1 MRETAEFGRAQRP
14 FFLRYNQRFGMSVT
28 TIQEKLAASGA
39 RFGRYRGAETAASF
53 GDTKAEFRALL
64 EDCAIV
70 DMNWQTK
77 VVLTGEDRV
86 RWLNGMVTNNVR
98 DLTLGQ
104 GNYSFLLN
112 AQGKV
117 QGDLVSYN
125 RGDYL
130 LVTTDRAQAPAIIA
144 TFDHYI
150 IMDDVE
156 VADISDKLATIGV
169 FGPKAQEMLSNAGI
183 DVAQLQPGQVIDA
196 VWRGIGI
203 SVARSAQPPMDG
215 YEIWFS
221 SENADQAWDALHSAG
236 AVPAGSDALELYRMV
251 RGVPR
256 FGVDLRERD
265 LPQETGQHYAL
276 NFAKGCYIGQE
287 IVERIRSRAILH
299 RSFVGFEVE
308 GDPPEPGTKVR
319 VNDKNA
325 GEMTSSARV
334 PFPSGE
340 RTLALGYAHREIAV
354 PGTAVQI
361 GEQNATVAALPFHD

>member
-1 MRETAEFGRAQRP
+1 
-14 FFLRYNQRFGMSVT
+14 MSVT
-28 TIQEKLAASGA
+28 AIQEKLAASGA
-39 RFGRYRGAETAASF
+39 RLGRYRGAETPASF
-53 GDTKAEFRALL
+53 GDTAAELRALL
-64 EDCAIV
+64 EGCAIFDV
-70 DMNWQTK
+70 SWQAK
-77 VVLTGEDRV
+77 LVLPGEDRV

-98 DLTLGQ
+98 DLAVGH
-104 GNYSFLLN
+104 GVYSFLLN
-112 AQGKV
+112 AQGRI

-130 LVTTDRAQAPAIIA
+130 LVTTDREQAQTIAAI
-144 TFDHYI
+144 FDRYI

-156 VADISDKLATIGV
+156 VADVSDKLATIGV
-169 FGPKAQEMLSNAGI
+169 AGPKARQVLTNAGI
-183 DVAQLQPGQVIDA
+183 DVKQLEFGQVFDT
-196 VWRGIGI
+196 VWHDIGI
-203 SVARSAQPPMDG
+203 SAARSAQQAMDV

-221 SENADQAWDALHSAG
+221 DDNGEKVWEALQSAG
-236 AVPAGSDALELYRMV
+236 ANPVGSDALELYRIV

-265 LPQETGQHYAL
+265 LPQETGQQYAL

-299 RSFVGFEVE
+299 RTFVGFEVE
-308 GDPPEPGTKVR
+308 GEPPPPGTKVR

-325 GEMTSSARV
+325 GEMTSAARV

-354 PGTAVQI
+354 PGTTVQI
-361 GEQNATVAALPFHD
+361 GEQSATVVTLPFHEQQTHEQ